1 MSLNITPAA
10 ESPPASTGRMIGK
23 TYGAT
28 HRILTRWGN
37 PTKARSAA
45 TCAEIRMVIYER
57 EINAYCCRC
66 FPQKDVKPRR
76 ALIRAALTTRS
87 SGSPLHCEPP
97 SAAPRYVDSAQLGRS
112 AKY

>member
-28 HRILTRWGN
+28 HRILTRWGS

-45 TCAEIRMVIYER
+45 ACAEIRMVIYER

-66 FPQKDVKPRR
+66 FPHASPKQ
-76 ALIRAALTTRS
+76 IRD
-87 SGSPLHCEPP
+87 E
-97 SAAPRYVDSAQLGRS
+97 
-112 AKY
+112 